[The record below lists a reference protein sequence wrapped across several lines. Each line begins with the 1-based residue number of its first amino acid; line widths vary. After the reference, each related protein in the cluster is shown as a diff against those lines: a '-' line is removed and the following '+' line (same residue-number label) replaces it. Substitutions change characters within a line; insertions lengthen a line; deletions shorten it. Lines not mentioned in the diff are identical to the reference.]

1 MHGPNPSSPED
12 EVLDRAIASLRDTQV
27 PRGPIP
33 LLQERTLASIS
44 EKQRSYR
51 KWYLLYAAAAMLVL
65 ACSIPAAL
73 HAYRQ
78 AVELRRHAVEP
89 RNQWVQERTVNT
101 PAPPVHPAPQPSQHP
116 KEVPSDSPRVVVASD
131 VSITGHVYYRG
142 PRPKRSRIDLAS
154 CPQCAEVVHGA
165 LYDDSLVVN
174 QDGTLENVVVS
185 ISAGLPPG
193 EQFPASQAPVMLDQ
207 KGCMFH
213 PHVIAT
219 MVGQPIVVKNSDPF
233 LHSVHSMDAELSPTF
248 DFAQPTTGERRVEPL
263 QVVETFQV
271 KCDLHPWMS
280 AWVRVF
286 NHPYFA
292 VTSADGRFGI
302 RQLPPG
308 KYRLKAWHEL
318 LGVQEKT
325 VEVRE
330 GEPCTIDFMFDR

>member
-12 EVLDRAIASLRDTQV
+12 EALDRAIASLRDMPV

-33 LLQERTLASIS
+33 LLQERTLASIT
-44 EKQRSYR
+44 EVER
-51 KWYLLYAAAAMLVL
+51 KSLKWRLLFATVALLVL
-65 ACSIPAAL
+65 ACGIPMAL
-73 HAYRQ
+73 HFHREARAIQ
-78 AVELRRHAVEP
+78 
-89 RNQWVQERTVNT
+89 NQPVQEVKVNT
-101 PAPPVHPAPQPSQHP
+101 PAPQPSHHP
-116 KEVPSDSPRVVVASD
+116 LEEPSNPPRVVVASD
-131 VSITGHVYYRG
+131 ISITGHVYFRG
-142 PRPKRSRIDLAS
+142 PRPERSRIDLRS

-174 QDGTLENVVVS
+174 EGALENVVVS
-185 ISAGLPPG
+185 ISAGLPSG
-193 EQFPASQAPVMLDQ
+193 ERFPVSQAPVMLDQ

-233 LHSVHSMDAELSPTF
+233 LHSVHSMDAELAPTF
-248 DFAQPTTGERRVEPL
+248 DFAQPTVGERRVEPL

-292 VTSADGRFGI
+292 VTSADGTFAI
-302 RQLPPG
+302 RQLPSG
-308 KYRLKAWHEL
+308 RYRLKAWHEL
-318 LGVQEKT
+318 LGVREKT
-325 VEVRE
+325 VDVRE
-330 GEPCTIDFMFDR
+330 GEPCTTDFTFDH

>member
-1 MHGPNPSSPED
+1 MHEPNQAAEKD
-12 EVLDRAIASLRDTQV
+12 ELLGRAIASLRDVNV
-27 PRGPIP
+27 PRGPAP
-33 LLQERTLASIS
+33 FLEQRTLELIG
-44 EKQRSYR
+44 ERQRKFW
-51 KWYLLYAAAAMLVL
+51 KWYRVFAVAAAVALLAVCIPIMLYAHRRAIQHRNEWERLVKV
-65 ACSIPAAL
+65 I
-73 HAYRQ
+73 
-78 AVELRRHAVEP
+78 
-89 RNQWVQERTVNT
+89 NT
-101 PAPPVHPAPQPSQHP
+101 PAPRAHPIPQPTSR
-116 KEVPSDSPRVVVASD
+116 PSDVRQVAPPVLVASD
-131 VSITGHVYYRG
+131 ISITGRVYYRG
-142 PRPKRSRIDLAS
+142 RHPGPRRIDLSS

-219 MVGQPIVVKNSDPF
+219 MVGQPIVVRNSDPF
-233 LHSVHSMDAELSPTF
+233 LHSVHSMDAEVSPTF

-292 VTSADGRFGI
+292 VTSADGTFAI
-302 RQLPPG
+302 HQLPPG

-318 LGVQEKT
+318 LGVREKT
-325 VEVRE
+325 VEVHE